1 MIALCSQ
8 CYYIDD
14 QDSEKTKN
22 STNGMS
28 KRQNNITWK
37 HFDAA
42 LKAALIEPKIEE
54 ATYGQQ

>member
-14 QDSEKTKN
+14 QGSEKKKN

-28 KRQNNITWK
+28 KRQNSITWK
-37 HFDAA
+37 HFNAA
-42 LKAALIEPKIEE
+42 LKAALIEPKIEDSV
-54 ATYGQQ
+54 